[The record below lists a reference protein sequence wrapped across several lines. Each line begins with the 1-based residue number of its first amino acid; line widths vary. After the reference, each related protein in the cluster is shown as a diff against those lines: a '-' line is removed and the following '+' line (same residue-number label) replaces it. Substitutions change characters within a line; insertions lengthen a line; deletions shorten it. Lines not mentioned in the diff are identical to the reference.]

1 MIPLSPYGY
10 GRFDGSL
17 CNQQDEEEEEEDE
30 DDSDWRSHSLKFSKV
45 AQIDDHMARKESV
58 NDYVV
63 STNAAKLSGCSCLPR
78 ARLQLLCVYVPLL
91 RPLIECGFACYF
103 SACICICR
111 CMIRC

>member
-63 STNAAKLSGCSCLPR
+63 STNAAVLSYLAVRVYLARVCS
-78 ARLQLLCVYVPLL
+78 Y
-91 RPLIECGFACYF
+91 
-103 SACICICR
+103 SAFTFPCFGL
-111 CMIRC
+111 